1 MSEKTE
7 DQDLAISSTAA
18 TPKENGRYALGLS
31 GLVLGLVALACAI
44 LPTVIVNDPEGKPI
58 AQQAEQADPK
68 KKSKNGLTLRFKN
81 IEFKIGGGKDK
92 PNEAESE
99 PDQAAPEKNVA
110 KSSPTEP
117 AAQKPAAQ
125 QPAIA
130 SVSIRWFTIAAIAC
144 GLLGIAFSAFSY
156 TIEKQH
162 AVAVTAMGCC
172 VAAITWQYVVAGI
185 MMAVAFVVILMLI
198 SAFASAIG

>member
-1 MSEKTE
+1 MSENTE
-7 DQDLAISSTAA
+7 DQDLTTGSTAA
-18 TPKENGRYALGLS
+18 AATENGRYALGLS

-58 AQQAEQADPK
+58 AEQAERAEPK
-68 KKSKNGLTLRFKN
+68 KESKNGLTLRFKN

-92 PNEAESE
+92 PNDAESE
-99 PDQAAPEKNVA
+99 PDQAAPEQNLA
-110 KSSPTEP
+110 KPSPAEP
-117 AAQKPAAQ
+117 AALKPAAQ

-130 SVSIRWFTIAAIAC
+130 SVSVRWFTIAATAC

-156 TIEKQH
+156 TVEKRQ

-185 MMAVAFVVILMLI
+185 MMAVAFVAILILI